1 MFMDNSNEK
10 NEVVYLYLDDIIPN
24 RFQPRERFDEG
35 ALRELAASIKEH
47 GVIQPIIVR
56 KIGDKYEIIAGERR
70 YKASAIA
77 GLTKIPAIIRNLD
90 DKETSKVAL
99 LENLQRKNLS
109 AIEEARTYQKIL
121 DLDQMTQFELAKTMG
136 KSQPV
141 VANKLRLLTLP
152 DEVQEALLKEQ
163 ISERHARSLLSLPTS
178 EEQIEML
185 HKIINNRMTVRETDE
200 EVRKR
205 STTDNFGLPGL
216 EATTPTQNES
226 TVQDAMPQP
235 TEINLNQNNIAPT
248 PTAPITEPT
257 IEQNKVDTPDIDA
270 LRSQAVDI
278 NDFNKVNPMS
288 QIQPEEVKV
297 EQPYIPESTPD
308 QPLQS
313 DQPQEQP
320 IEEQTSEEQSVPEKP
335 FIDLEDLLN
344 NTKEVPIIEP
354 TSTED
359 TSNND
364 IKEEQPIEIPTE
376 NTETK
381 QEEIVIEQPQEQI
394 EEVVTEEPSKEETEE
409 LLDKIENDQESLN
422 ETLDI
427 EELNT
432 KEEQEPLLDETKEE
446 EPPKEKPLPSVVSN
460 PSINVF
466 DLRLAISDIRDKI
479 TELQNKGIQ
488 IEAEEIDFE
497 KQYQIIIKIEK

>member
-1 MFMDNSNEK
+1 MFMNSSNEQ

-70 YKASAIA
+70 YKASALA

-163 ISERHARSLLSLPTS
+163 ISERHARSLLSL
-178 EEQIEML
+178 ENAEDQIEML

-205 STTDNFGLPGL
+205 TTTDNFGLPGL
-216 EATTPTQNES
+216 ES
-226 TVQDAMPQP
+226 TVEKTQPISTEQTPQEPVNIPVQPIIPSAP
-235 TEINLNQNNIAPT
+235 TVDLNQKFTDI
-248 PTAPITEPT
+248 
-257 IEQNKVDTPDIDA
+257 PDVNT
-270 LRSQAVDI
+270 LRESAIDI
-278 NDFNKVNPMS
+278 NALNT
-288 QIQPEEVKV
+288 I
-297 EQPYIPESTPD
+297 
-308 QPLQS
+308 
-313 DQPQEQP
+313 
-320 IEEQTSEEQSVPEKP
+320 VPETNTVVSPMEEKVSVEIPNTQPKSQKP
-335 FIDLEDLLN
+335 FINLEDLLK
-344 NTKEVPIIEP
+344 TPTEVPIEEP
-354 TSTED
+354 T
-359 TSNND
+359 
-364 IKEEQPIEIPTE
+364 PIEIKP
-376 NTETK
+376 
-381 QEEIVIEQPQEQI
+381 V
-394 EEVVTEEPSKEETEE
+394 EEVKKEEERPKEETEE
-409 LLDKIENDQESLN
+409 LLDRIEKE
-422 ETLDI
+422 ETLEEVLEMEELTPI
-427 EELNT
+427 EEV
-432 KEEQEPLLDETKEE
+432 KEEKVPISE
-446 EPPKEKPLPSVVSN
+446 EKPLPSVVATNSM
-460 PSINVF
+460 NVF
-466 DLRLAISDIRDKI
+466 DLRLAISDIRDKVK
-479 TELQNKGIQ
+479 ELQEKGIN
-488 IEAEEIDFE
+488 IDAEEIDFE
-497 KQYQIIIKIEK
+497 NQYQIIIKIDK